1 MYHALI
7 EDKLVPVEKLHWVKL
22 QDNGV
27 YVNCTEAEGQG
38 IIIDGEIY
46 HVDGREQID
55 KPTVDLVWQDDVT
68 ALEEEN
74 ALLKAQVSALS
85 GRGEFIE
92 EVIAEMAM
100 QVYE

>member
-1 MYHALI
+1 MYHALV
-7 EDKLVPVEKLHWVKL
+7 EGKSTPVEKLRWVKL
-22 QDNGV
+22 QSNGI

-46 HVDGREQID
+46 HVYGREQID

-68 ALEEEN
+68 ALKEEN
-74 ALLKAQVSALS
+74 TLLKAQVSALS

-92 EVIAEMAM
+92 DVIAEMAM